1 MLLNDEATLTA
12 SVAGP
17 VERNIFSFLSFPFLY
32 NVVFL
37 FLLGVWC
44 VCVCAV
50 VCVTCPYTQKGARAH
65 TQTDTWWFTG
75 CVPTC
80 LLSVLWCRV
89 LARDG
94 DGTDTAENLTQQAKR
109 PPSSL
114 LLSIIY
120 LLLLLLLILLLK
132 IFFFWKLWTPRQ
144 WLRPPQEEN
153 QRIVRI
159 FQLKKERINNFHLT
173 TALAGAKHQQS
184 SKEFCLDFLKRNQK
198 CFQNKVKIVM
208 QFRFIVLFGVMIQW
222 NNGYNPLHCTPSS
235 PGSIHCLFI
244 LQVSCI
250 SPIYCMFLNVSFY
263 DENKKKRLRLNS
275 ILNSASRSA

>member
-1 MLLNDEATLTA
+1 MD
-12 SVAGP
+12 V
-17 VERNIFSFLSFPFLY
+17 VEWWSYSHRISRGARRTKYLFFSFLSFKY

-109 PPSSL
+109 TPSSL

-120 LLLLLLLILLLK
+120 LFLLLVLLLLLLLK
-132 IFFFWKLWTPRQ
+132 IFLFWKLWTPRQ
-144 WLRPPQEEN
+144 WPRPPQEEN

-159 FQLKKERINNFHLT
+159 FQLKERKNKQFSFNNRVGWCQT
-173 TALAGAKHQQS
+173 PTIQQ
-184 SKEFCLDFLKRNQK
+184 R
-198 CFQNKVKIVM
+198 
-208 QFRFIVLFGVMIQW
+208 
-222 NNGYNPLHCTPSS
+222 
-235 PGSIHCLFI
+235 I
-244 LQVSCI
+244 LSW
-250 SPIYCMFLNVSFY
+250 L
-263 DENKKKRLRLNS
+263 
-275 ILNSASRSA
+275 

>member
-1 MLLNDEATLTA
+1 M
-12 SVAGP
+12 
-17 VERNIFSFLSFPFLY
+17 
-32 NVVFL
+32 
-37 FLLGVWC
+37 C
-44 VCVCAV
+44 VCVCTV

-120 LLLLLLLILLLK
+120 LFLLLVLLLLLLLK
-132 IFFFWKLWTPRQ
+132 IFLFWKLWTPRQ
-144 WLRPPQEEN
+144 WPRPPQEEN

-159 FQLKKERINNFHLT
+159 FQLKERKNKQFSFNNRVGWCQT
-173 TALAGAKHQQS
+173 PTIQQRILS
-184 SKEFCLDFLKRNQK
+184 WLFKKKDFKNVFKTRWKL
-198 CFQNKVKIVM
+198 VM
-208 QFRFIVLFGVMIQW
+208 QFRFIFLCLVLWFDETV
-222 NNGYNPLHCTPSS
+222 SS
-235 PGSIHCLFI
+235 WCVLRCATVIIHCI
-244 LQVSCI
+244 VRQVQQKEKASSQFNSKLSLPI
-250 SPIYCMFLNVSFY
+250 S
-263 DENKKKRLRLNS
+263 
-275 ILNSASRSA
+275 

>member
-37 FLLGVWC
+37 FLFGVWC

-120 LLLLLLLILLLK
+120 LLLLLLILLLK
-132 IFFFWKLWTPRQ
+132 IFFFWKLWTAMAASATRRKPKNCQNISTEKRKNKQ
-144 WLRPPQEEN
+144 FSFNNRVGWCQTPTIQQGILSWL
-153 QRIVRI
+153 
-159 FQLKKERINNFHLT
+159 F
-173 TALAGAKHQQS
+173 
-184 SKEFCLDFLKRNQK
+184 
-198 CFQNKVKIVM
+198 
-208 QFRFIVLFGVMIQW
+208 
-222 NNGYNPLHCTPSS
+222 
-235 PGSIHCLFI
+235 
-244 LQVSCI
+244 
-250 SPIYCMFLNVSFY
+250 
-263 DENKKKRLRLNS
+263 KKKPKMFSKQGENCDAVPVHRFVWCYDS
-275 ILNSASRSA
+275 MK